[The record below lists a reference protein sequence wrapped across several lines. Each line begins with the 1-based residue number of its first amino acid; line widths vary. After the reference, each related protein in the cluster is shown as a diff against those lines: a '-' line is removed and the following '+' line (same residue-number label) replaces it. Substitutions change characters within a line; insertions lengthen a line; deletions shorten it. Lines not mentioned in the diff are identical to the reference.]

1 MSARPFLA
9 FVFSTLVLTAIGWSA
24 DPKSPALPPP
34 SEVSPAVAEKLI
46 KEGKVTV
53 IDVRTK
59 DEFDEGHI
67 AGAKNI
73 DFKQPDFEKQLSA
86 LDKSK
91 SYLVHCQ
98 AGGRSKA
105 SMKFFDKLGFQSIF
119 HLNDGIMGWEEAGKP
134 LQK

>member
-1 MSARPFLA
+1 MTRHAILA
-9 FVFSTLVLTAIGWSA
+9 FLFSSFVLTVSGWGA
-24 DPKSPALPPP
+24 EPAAPAPRP
-34 SEVSPAVAEKLI
+34 SEVSPTVAEKLI

-73 DFKQPDFEKQLSA
+73 DIKQADFEKQLAS

-105 SMKFFDKLGFQSIF
+105 SMKFFEKLGFQSIF
-119 HLNDGIMGWEEAGKP
+119 HLTDGILGWEEAGKP

>member
-1 MSARPFLA
+1 MHRRTALA
-9 FVFSTLVLTAIGWSA
+9 ILVCTLALGLPGRGA
-24 DPKSPALPPP
+24 DPKSVPSQPLNVDPA
-34 SEVSPAVAEKLI
+34 AAEKLI
-46 KEGKVTV
+46 REGKVTV

-73 DFKQPDFEKQLSA
+73 DVRSADFEKQLST

-105 SMKFFDKLGFQSIF
+105 SMKIFEKLGFHSIY